1 MAKPI
6 EISQPEIDSAKSANI
21 TISERAAIKIKS
33 LLKSEPEAVNAFR
46 VSVLGGGCSGFQ
58 YRFSFDSINNSND
71 IIIENHGV
79 KVIIDILSAN
89 YLAGSE
95 VDFTDDLI
103 GATFAIKNPNAT
115 ASCGCGTSFSIG

>member
-58 YRFSFDSINNSND
+58 YS
-71 IIIENHGV
+71 
-79 KVIIDILSAN
+79 
-89 YLAGSE
+89 
-95 VDFTDDLI
+95 
-103 GATFAIKNPNAT
+103 
-115 ASCGCGTSFSIG
+115 